1 MLSAHLI
8 LSRFT
13 WLWSFHCFAML
24 NSAQCILVKARSLDN
39 EEGLISEM
47 PVFSI
52 SFILIWFDRVSQR
65 KNFNLKVV
73 YYMPPK
79 REKKSECI
87 EGDQQSSH
95 FCSRFNPPVTES
107 ATLFILYLYYVSSVD
122 GWSRTSHP
130 CTRNEFGVWEL
141 TIPYKE
147 DGSSPIPHGS
157 KVKVSVDNWLSPVI
171 CIMSKVAKIK
181 FLSWILQQ
189 LNLVP
194 SLE

>member
-1 MLSAHLI
+1 MHPDQSWVFRQWRRANLWNA
-8 LSRFT
+8 RFQYF
-13 WLWSFHCFAML
+13 LYP
-24 NSAQCILVKARSLDN
+24 D
-39 EEGLISEM
+39 
-47 PVFSI
+47 
-52 SFILIWFDRVSQR
+52 LIWQSESKKKLQYEGGSLHCTCL
-65 KNFNLKVV
+65 LK
-73 YYMPPK
+73 
-79 REKKSECI
+79 EKGKSECI
-87 EGDQQSSH
+87 EDDQQSSH
-95 FCSRFNPPVTES
+95 FCSWFNLPVAES
-107 ATLFILYLYYVSSVD
+107 ATLFILYLYYVLSVD

-157 KVKVSVDNWLSPVI
+157 KVKVSVDKWLSPVI
-171 CIMSKVAKIK
+171 CIMSRVAKIK